1 MSKRNPDSVQP
12 VDAFEEALAELQE
25 IDAAKEEGYG
35 PEYRQRL
42 YARLR
47 AARFPKVT
55 DDALEEAIL
64 MAALHP
70 KSGAVQRFRTLF
82 AAALQQHPTG
92 CYSREEVLA
101 LILQGIGLGWVTG
114 CNDPKGEHPTQVF
127 VSKAAEMIDEHDA
140 KQEKGKP

>member
-70 KSGAVQRFRTLF
+70 KSGAVQRFRTL
-82 AAALQQHPTG
+82 
-92 CYSREEVLA
+92 
-101 LILQGIGLGWVTG
+101 ILQGIGLGWVTG

-140 KQEKGKP
+140 QQEKGKP